1 MTDSQTP
8 SLANRIVLWVLGVAL
23 FLAVGFL
30 PNLLLAWFYTG
41 GQVHLVVIPT
51 VAVILAL
58 FWGTARLTSPAPR

>member
-1 MTDSQTP
+1 MTEPYTP
-8 SLANRIVLWVLGVAL
+8 SWASRISVWVLGVAL

-41 GQVHLVVIPT
+41 GQVHRVVAPT

-58 FWGTARLTSPAPR
+58 FWGMSRFAPSATQ